1 MFEEDWEEEEEWED
15 EEEDFEE
22 EEWQDSARGKHFR
35 AFSLLK
41 FLDSF
46 CLDSKVH
53 IYKQP
58 VASVSLTGR
67 Q

>member
-22 EEWQDSARGKHFR
+22 EEWQDSAWRKHSH
-35 AFSLLK
+35 AFSLVSC
-41 FLDSF
+41 FQTSF
-46 CLDSKVH
+46 VPISEVH
-53 IYKQP
+53 IYKLP
-58 VASVSLTGR
+58 AASVSLSG